1 MFGRL
6 ARPLVVAVLL
16 SVLIGGCSRRSAGPK
31 MYPVRGTVIVDGQPA
46 QYATVSFTPVDK
58 TDDRLPSGG
67 TVDEDGEFRLT
78 TLKQFDGAE
87 PGEYWVSIS
96 WCKPID
102 PNRSEVEYGPE
113 LLPNK
118 YQHPDKS
125 GLKELRV
132 TIEEGDNEL
141 PPFEISTK
149 K

>member
-6 ARPLVVAVLL
+6 ARPLVVAVFL
-16 SVLIGGCSRRSAGPK
+16 SILIGGCSRRTPTG
-31 MYPVRGTVIVDGQPA
+31 MHPVRGTVVIDGQPG
-46 QYATVSFTPVDK
+46 QYARVSLTPVDK
-58 TDDRLPSGG
+58 NDGRLPSGG
-67 TVDEDGEFRLT
+67 MVNEDGEFRLT

-96 WCKPID
+96 LCKPID

-113 LLPNK
+113 LLPKK
-118 YQHPDKS
+118 YQNPAES

-149 K
+149 NK

>member
-1 MFGRL
+1 MLGRL
-6 ARPLVVAVLL
+6 ARPPMVAVLFAI
-16 SVLIGGCSRRSAGPK
+16 LIVGCSRRSPSG
-31 MYPVRGTVIVDGQPA
+31 MHPVRGTVFVDGQPA
-46 QYATVSFTPVDK
+46 HYATVSLTPVDK
-58 TDDRLPSGG
+58 SDGRLPSGG
-67 TVDEDGEFRLT
+67 MVDEDGEFRLT

-87 PGEYWVSIS
+87 PGDYWVAIS
-96 WCKPID
+96 WCKPKD

-113 LLPNK
+113 LLPKK
-118 YQHPDKS
+118 YQNPAES

>member
-1 MFGRL
+1 MLGRL
-6 ARPLVVAVLL
+6 ARPLVVAVSLL
-16 SVLIGGCSRRSAGPK
+16 LLVGGCSGRKSTG
-31 MYPVRGTVIVDGQPA
+31 MFPVRGTVMVDGQPA
-46 QYATVSFTPVDK
+46 QYARVSLTPIDK
-58 TDDRLPSGG
+58 NDGRSPSGG

-96 WCKPID
+96 WCKP
-102 PNRSEVEYGPE
+102 VEYGPE
-113 LLPNK
+113 LLPKK
-118 YQHPDKS
+118 YQNPAES
-125 GLKELRV
+125 GLNELRV

>member
-6 ARPLVVAVLL
+6 ARPLVVAVFLP
-16 SVLIGGCSRRSAGPK
+16 VLIGGCSGRAPSG
-31 MYPVRGTVIVDGQPA
+31 MFPVKGTVMVDGKPA
-46 QYATVSFTPVDK
+46 QYARVSLTPIDK
-58 TDDRLPSGG
+58 NDGRLPSGG

-87 PGEYWVSIS
+87 PGEYWVTIS

-113 LLPNK
+113 LLPKK
-118 YQHPDKS
+118 YQNPAES

>member
-1 MFGRL
+1 MLGRL
-6 ARPLVVAVLL
+6 ARTLMVAVSLFLL
-16 SVLIGGCSRRSAGPK
+16 VGGCSGRKSTGIF
-31 MYPVRGTVIVDGQPA
+31 PVRGTVLVDGQPA
-46 QYATVSFTPVDK
+46 QYARVSLTPVDK
-58 TDDRLPSGG
+58 NDGRNPSGG

-87 PGEYWVSIS
+87 PGEYWVSIY

-113 LLPNK
+113 LLPKK
-118 YQHPDKS
+118 YQNPAES
-125 GLKELRV
+125 GLKELRI

-141 PPFEISTK
+141 TPFEISTK